1 MNNEDRIKALEEMK
15 AKRKEIQENI
25 TKERLLELCFEM
37 HKWIYI
43 HTGDEEEAYNEIGLT
58 DEENFLFGYSGKLN
72 MEVKIDETVEEHK

>member
-1 MNNEDRIKALEEMK
+1 MNNEERLKALEELK

-37 HKWIYI
+37 HKWIYL

-58 DEENFLFGYSGKLN
+58 DEENFLFGYRGKLN